1 MATYLGKAPAR
12 LAIVT
17 DDSVTSAKIVD
28 NTVTSADIL
37 NASITGADL
46 ATDIAITTSG
56 NISTTGDLT
65 VDTNTLYVDSTNN
78 RVGIGTTNP
87 TQDLHILNANG
98 SNVILRDTADRT
110 LVMCGPATGVSPRIG
125 TTGTGSPLIV
135 TLNGNDCFAFTSA
148 GCLGVNTSNPF
159 FGIHIC
165 NGTIGFDDGTAIRHG
180 IKSIGHQVGIG
191 RCTLE

>member
-65 VDTNTLYVDSTNN
+65 VDTNTLYADSTNN
-78 RVGIGTTNP
+78 RVGIGTASPDVTLDVQPSVANSGIKIRRHNASSQYIEISESEGSRHQILA
-87 TQDLHILNANG
+87 TGDKELRILNQ
-98 SNVILRDTADRT
+98 S
-110 LVMCGPATGVSPRIG
+110 
-125 TTGTGSPLIV
+125 
-135 TLNGNDCFAFTSA
+135 
-148 GCLGVNTSNPF
+148 TSNPTTF
-159 FGIHIC
+159 
-165 NGTIGFDDGTAIRHG
+165 
-180 IKSIGHQVGIG
+180 
-191 RCTLE
+191 